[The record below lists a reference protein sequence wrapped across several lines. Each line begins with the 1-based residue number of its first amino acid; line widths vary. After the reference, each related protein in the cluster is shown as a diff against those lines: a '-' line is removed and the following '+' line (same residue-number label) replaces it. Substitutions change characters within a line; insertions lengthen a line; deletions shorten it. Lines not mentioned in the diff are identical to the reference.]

1 VHAMTPEQQTKL
13 LLFVTGSPRAPI
25 GGLAKLPFVVQRN
38 GGDSNRLPTAST
50 CFNILLLPQYESE
63 ERLRERLLKAIDECA
78 GFGLK

>member
-1 VHAMTPEQQTKL
+1 
-13 LLFVTGSPRAPI
+13 
-25 GGLAKLPFVVQRN
+25 LAFIVQRN

-63 ERLRERLLKAIDECA
+63 ERLRERLLKAVDECA